1 MLARTITVP
10 RSTGPTLPGIA
21 IASPARPPS
30 NGPVSETVPLSAT
43 GASPLPASALTDA
56 DARVG
61 RARAGVRLGVGAD
74 RDALQAAGE
83 PGRELG
89 RDPREVL
96 GAVGPRDLERDGAR
110 RPPGRGRGRRDA
122 QGGGK
127 AAAVQVP
134 PCPSASI
141 VKLASA
147 VLGAVPLH
155 GVSVAVER
163 LVPHAAGLAST
174 AFGPPWNVS
183 ANDVN
188 GTCGRLSNIVV
199 ICPVAGSRRTSPAS
213 ATFTPLPATSM

>member
-10 RSTGPTLPGIA
+10 RSTGPTFPGIA

-43 GASPLPASALTDA
+43 GASPLPASALTEPT
-56 DARVG
+56 RVSAG
-61 RARAGVRLGVGAD
+61 HAPASACAPAQTGTPFRLPASPGGSSVVTRARSS
-74 RDALQAAGE
+74 E
-83 PGRELG
+83 PSGRETSSVTAPAG
-89 RDPREVL
+89 RPAAVEVAPTL
-96 GAVGPRDLERDGAR
+96 RAGA
-110 RPPGRGRGRRDA
+110 
-122 QGGGK
+122 K

-134 PCPSASI
+134 PRPSASI

-155 GVSVAVER
+155 GVRVAVSG

-174 AFGPPWNVS
+174 AFAPPWNVS

-188 GTCGRLSNIVV
+188 GTCGRLSKTVV